1 MIAARL
7 AGLLRRPAD
16 TGGRLARSLLGIRV
30 LRTVLWLVVVS
41 GPVAAGVLALQV
53 SALRHRV
60 EAVGQQAVVEL
71 PADSAGA
78 EGFAE
83 LFIAEFLKA
92 GEGTP
97 AEALAA
103 SLDVLSPEGMEE
115 GLWVASRTV
124 SLGAREVAPG
134 YFAVTVAAEVLAS
147 DADSVAQPTWT
158 PVGTFFYTVG
168 VTESGSGWAAV
179 GLPALVAAPPTGSA
193 PELLVRRMDGLREVA
208 GLEEAVTRFLVAY
221 LTGEGELA
229 RYTAPGSPLLAVQ
242 PAPFVAVEMIE
253 AGSVAGADGSRQV
266 VVLVAGTDEADR
278 TQVLQYA
285 LVAAERDGRWEV
297 AELLPALS
305 LDAAGNN

>member
-60 EAVGQQAVVEL
+60 EVVSRQAVVEL

-83 LFIAEFLKA
+83 LFVASFLSA
-92 GEGTP
+92 GEGSPET
-97 AEALAA
+97 LAA
-103 SLDVLSPEGMEE
+103 FLDVLSLGGMEE
-115 GLWVASRTV
+115 GLWVVSRTV

-134 YFAVTVAAEVLAS
+134 YFAVTVAAEVVAR
-147 DADSVAQPTWT
+147 DVDSMAQPTWV
-158 PVGTFFYTVG
+158 PVGTLFYTVG

-179 GLPALVAAPPTGSA
+179 GLPALVAAPPTGST
-193 PELLVRRMDGLREVA
+193 PDLVVRRMDGLREVS

-229 RYTAPGSPLLAVQ
+229 RYTAPGSPLIAVQ
-242 PAPFVAVEMIE
+242 PPPFVAVEMIE
-253 AGSVAGADGSRQV
+253 AGSVAGADGARQV
-266 VVLVAGTDEADR
+266 VVLVAGTDEAGR

-297 AELLPALS
+297 AELLPAPPLA
-305 LDAAGNN
+305 AAGNN